1 MSGIRRMLHH
11 QRKQTWDAR
20 DDQFADDGRNLSDT
34 THPDYDP
41 ATDPELRLRVV
52 HTAAESIHE
61 TLQEEE
67 RRRFS
72 RLASRRNKHD
82 PDAGSSSLKPKRT
95 LFGRRKRAGTV
106 TSSKRGHGGDEEGGG
121 DGATTEGGHE
131 PGPEERAEL
140 ERMRTRMNAA
150 AEAEESARR
159 QEKQDAEE
167 RKKKD
172 KEARRR
178 GKKVKDRRVVY
189 VNVEGV
195 KTDPRG
201 YERNKVRTSKYT
213 LVSFVPKNLLEQFRR
228 VANVYFLALVILQIF
243 PIFGA
248 TTPQVAMLPLVAIL
262 VITGFKDGLEDARRH
277 TLDNEVNNSAVTR
290 LGDWHNVNV
299 SDDDRPWWAF
309 WRRSNPNHKVSRG
322 VRKLREKEGS
332 YDAGFLYAD
341 QPSAAESRETLGGE
355 SIAIAGPAARGA
367 PGGRHM
373 PKSDSTYSVDSL
385 AAPGG
390 GSSYPPRLHRS
401 YTLESSPTGGPGAS
415 SLAQSAASRKSTSEV
430 VSYDHPT
437 PGTAKWERTLWK
449 KLEVGDVVLLKEND
463 QIPADV
469 VVLSTSDAD
478 GVCFVET
485 KNLDGETNLKPRKAL
500 KATMG
505 IGNEEDVEHAR
516 FWVDSEPPHANL
528 YSYNG
533 VVRWRSREDKVGM
546 EHPVVEHQERRESE
560 EMQEAVTI
568 NELLLRGCAL
578 RNTKWVIGL
587 VVFTGADTKIMLN
600 QGETPSKRSKIEKET
615 NFNVI
620 CNFVVLILL
629 CVGCAVGGGIYDQ
642 QDGRSAEYYER
653 GGEYTSS
660 AVGNAFITFGAALV
674 LFQNIVPI
682 SLVITV
688 ELVKTIQA
696 FFIYSDIDMYYE
708 PLDHPC
714 VPKTWNISDDLGQIE
729 YIFSDKTGTLTQNVM
744 EFQKCAIGGVS
755 YGEGITEAMLGAAKR
770 EGRDTS
776 AFDPAQN
783 AGHLAARKEQ
793 MVDIMRR
800 GFKNKY
806 LQDDKVTLISP
817 PMAEEL
823 VQRGT
828 EQHERLAAFWR
839 ALAICHTVLVE
850 RPDESNPDIIEYK
863 AESPDEAALVSA
875 ARDAG
880 FVFIHKTNQEIEINV
895 LGQTERYIP
904 LRTLAF
910 NSARKRMSSLV
921 RCPDGRVLLICK
933 GADSVI
939 YQRLRADHDPAVI
952 ETTSKQ
958 LEDFANAGL
967 RTLCISSRYL
977 DDNEFAQWSKTYD
990 KACAA
995 VEDREDEIERACE
1008 LVEHDL
1014 TILGATALEDKLQVG
1029 VPDAIAQLHKAGIK
1043 LWILTG
1049 DKLQTAIEIG
1059 FSCNLLTNEM
1069 EIMILSAESEEGTRA
1084 QIESALDKVNRSRA
1098 GLAPLDTDVKG
1109 EKISGATKTDGFA
1122 VVIDGETLRYALEDS
1137 LKPMFLELTTQCN
1150 AVVCCRVSPSQ
1161 KALTV
1166 KLVKD
1171 GKNAMTLAIGD
1182 GANDVAMIQEAHIG
1196 VGIAGLEGAQ
1206 ASMSADYAV
1215 GQFRFLTKLLLVH
1228 GRWCYI
1234 RIADMHANFFYKN
1247 IVWTLT
1253 LFLYQFFCNFDS
1265 TYLYDYTLLM
1275 LFSLVFTSLPVAV
1288 LGIFDQDV
1296 DARVSLAFPQLY
1308 RRGILSKEWTRPIFF
1323 GFMLDGLYQAG
1334 VCFFIPYFVYAWSTT
1349 SSVEGHDFALLEFG
1363 TTVAACAVTAANLY
1377 VGLHIRYWTW
1387 MVFVVIIVSTLA
1399 FHIWIAI
1406 YSQFPVFAFQGELV
1420 YLYSTLNFWTCMVF
1434 TQVAAIGPKYL
1445 YKFIQTAY
1453 YPHDADIVREMVI
1466 LGKKGGGKF
1475 DDLEGHG
1482 GDDISPFEMTTKVE
1496 TREQLP
1502 LVQGGDLGSHTP
1514 RQRHFSAETASD
1526 EPTTPFTDGATFS
1539 SAPHSPRSFGSP
1551 SQGGL
1556 SPPIPSPYGSSAFPP
1571 GSPTSFTS
1579 PTHPVPVPAIR
1590 IDDATP
1596 RGSFGSHLV
1605 PPHEQQQRSSV
1616 ASEFDVLAYSRP
1628 DSQYYGADGQSG
1640 AQAGGGFTE
1649 ADLLSRSPLDQ
1660 AHRLWAS
1667 STSSGVDSFHSAQQ
1681 TPYASP
1687 PNQYQYQ
1694 QQQQQHPQQQQ
1705 QQQQY
1710 SGHQPQPS
1718 FSSGTGYA
1726 V

>member
-1 MSGIRRMLHH
+1 MSNLFRRHHH
-11 QRKQTWDAR
+11 QRKDTYDTQFDQQT
-20 DDQFADDGRNLSDT
+20 GRNLSDT

-52 HTAAESIHE
+52 HTAAESILE
-61 TLQEEE
+61 TTKEED
-67 RRRFS
+67 RRRFK
-72 RLASRRNKHD
+72 RAASRRNSKKEGGD
-82 PDAGSSSLKPKRT
+82 DEPTGLKPRRT
-95 LFGRRKRAGTV
+95 LFGRRKRADTV
-106 TSSKRGHGGDEEGGG
+106 TSSKRGHGVVEEEP
-121 DGATTEGGHE
+121 DADATVEVGY
-131 PGPEERAEL
+131 EERAEL
-140 ERMRTRMNAA
+140 ERQRTRANAA

-167 RKKKD
+167 RKKSNK
-172 KEARRR
+172 KK
-178 GKKVKDRRVVY
+178 GKKEKTRRVVY

-213 LVSFVPKNLLEQFRR
+213 LVSFVPKNLMEQFRR

-290 LGDWHNVNV
+290 LGDWHNVNAPE
-299 SDDDRPWWAF
+299 DLRPWWAF
-309 WRRSNPNHKVSRG
+309 WRSANPNHKISRG

-341 QPSAAESRETLGGE
+341 QPLAAESRDTLGGE
-355 SIAIAGPAARGA
+355 SIAIAGPAARR
-367 PGGRHM
+367 PSHM
-373 PKSDSTYSVDSL
+373 PKSDSTYTLDSL
-385 AAPGG
+385 APPSGN
-390 GSSYPPRLHRS
+390 SSYPPHLHRS
-401 YTLESSPTGGPGAS
+401 YTLETSPTGGNAS
-415 SLAQSAASRKSTSEV
+415 SLAQSSVSRKSTSEV
-430 VSYDHPT
+430 VSYDQST

-469 VVLSTSDAD
+469 IVLSTSDPD

-485 KNLDGETNLKPRKAL
+485 KNLDGETNLKPRKSL

-505 IGNEEDVEHAR
+505 IGNEEDVEHAK
-516 FWVDSEPPHANL
+516 FWIDSEAPHANL

-533 VVRWRSREDKVGM
+533 VLRWRSKEEKVGM
-546 EHPVVEHQERRESE
+546 EHPVVEHHVREESQ

-615 NFNVI
+615 NFNVLI
-620 CNFVVLILL
+620 NFLILVAL
-629 CVGCAVGGGIYDQ
+629 CIGCAVGGGVYDSMT
-642 QDGRSAEYYER
+642 GRSANFYEP
-653 GGEYTSS
+653 GGEYSS
-660 AVGNAFITFGAALV
+660 SDVANAFITFGAALV

-744 EFQKCAIGGVS
+744 EFQKCAVGGVS

-776 AFDPAQN
+776 AFDLAQN
-783 AGHLAARKEQ
+783 VEHLAARKEQ
-793 MVDIMRR
+793 TCEILRN
-800 GFKNKY
+800 GFTNRFM
-806 LQDDKVTLISP
+806 QEDKVTLISP
-817 PMAEEL
+817 PMAEQL

-850 RPDESNPDIIEYK
+850 RPDESNPDILEYK

-880 FVFIHKTNQEIEINV
+880 FVFLNRTNQEIELEV
-895 LGQTERYIP
+895 LGQREKYVP

-939 YQRLRADHDPAVI
+939 YQRLSENHDKGVM
-952 ETTSKQ
+952 ERTSKQ
-958 LEDFANAGL
+958 LEEFANAGL

-977 DDNEFAQWSKTYD
+977 DDNEFQQWSKVYD

-995 VEDREDEIERACE
+995 VDDREDEIERTCE

-1029 VPDAIAQLHKAGIK
+1029 VPEAIAQLHKAGIK

-1084 QIESALDKVNRSRA
+1084 QIEAALDKVNRSRA
-1098 GLAPLDTDVKG
+1098 GLAPLDTDVHG
-1109 EKISGATKTDGFA
+1109 EKVSGATKTDGFA
-1122 VVIDGETLRYALEDS
+1122 VVIDGETLRYALEDT

-1215 GQFRFLTKLLLVH
+1215 GQFRYLTKLLLVH

-1253 LFLYQFFCNFDS
+1253 LFLYQFFCDFDS
-1265 TYLYDYTLLM
+1265 TYLYDYTLIM
-1275 LFSLVFTSLPVAV
+1275 LFNLIFTSLPVAV
-1288 LGIFDQDV
+1288 LGIFDQDIN
-1296 DARVSLAFPQLY
+1296 ARVSLAFPQLY
-1308 RRGILSKEWTRPIFF
+1308 RRGILSKEWTRPTFF
-1323 GFMLDGLYQAG
+1323 GFMLDGLYQAAI
-1334 VCFFIPYFVYAWSTT
+1334 CFFVPYFVFAWSTT
-1349 SSVEGHDFALLEFG
+1349 HSVDGHDFSVWEFG
-1363 TTVAACAVTAANLY
+1363 TTVAACAVTAANLF

-1387 MVFVVIIVSTLA
+1387 MVWVIIIGSTLL
-1399 FHIWIAI
+1399 FHIWVAI
-1406 YSQFPVFAFQGELV
+1406 YSQFPVFTFQNELI
-1420 YLYSTLNFWTCMVF
+1420 YLYGTLNFWTSILL
-1434 TQVAAIGPKYL
+1434 TQIAAIGPKYL
-1445 YKFIQTAY
+1445 YKYLQSAY
-1453 YPHDADIVREMVI
+1453 WPKDSDIVREMVKRKT
-1466 LGKKGGGKF
+1466 LGY
-1475 DDLEGHG
+1475 DLEHG
-1482 GDDISPFEMTTKVE
+1482 GSTGDIEPFAVRAPVE
-1496 TREQLP
+1496 TREHLP
-1502 LVQGGDLGSHTP
+1502 LVADARNP
-1514 RQRHFSAETASD
+1514 RQRHTSAESEGTA
-1526 EPTTPFTDGATFS
+1526 TPYDDRTPGFAT
-1539 SAPHSPRSFGSP
+1539 AP
-1551 SQGGL
+1551 
-1556 SPPIPSPYGSSAFPP
+1556 PSPYGYP
-1571 GSPTSFTS
+1571 GSEQHSPNLLHSPQTASFAQSPMPT
-1579 PTHPVPVPAIR
+1579 PAIR
-1590 IDDATP
+1590 VNDSTP
-1596 RGSFGSHLV
+1596 RSSFNTNYTS
-1605 PPHEQQQRSSV
+1605 PAEQQR
-1616 ASEFDVLAYSRP
+1616 ASTASFDVLDYARP
-1628 DSQYYGADGQSG
+1628 DSQWGPPAGA
-1640 AQAGGGFTE
+1640 GGFTE
-1649 ADLLSRSPLDQ
+1649 ADLQTRSPLEQ
-1660 AHRLWAS
+1660 AHRQWVS
-1667 STSSGVDSFHSAQQ
+1667 SSSVGADSFHSAYQSPQGSAPQ
-1681 TPYASP
+1681 TPHYGSP
-1687 PNQYQYQ
+1687 SGQAHGQ
-1694 QQQQQHPQQQQ
+1694 
-1705 QQQQY
+1705 
-1710 SGHQPQPS
+1710 GHQPQPS
-1718 FSSGTGYA
+1718 YSSGTGYA

>member
-1 MSGIRRMLHH
+1 MSGLRRLLHH
-11 QRKQTWDAR
+11 QRKATLDLQFDQTT
-20 DDQFADDGRNLSDT
+20 GRNLSDT

-52 HTAAESIHE
+52 HTAADSIHE

-67 RRRFS
+67 RRRFK
-72 RLASRRNKHD
+72 RQASRRTSKD
-82 PDAGSSSLKPKRT
+82 DQAGGSLKPRRT

-106 TSSKRGHGGDEEGGG
+106 TSSKRGHGEDEDEA
-121 DGATTEGGHE
+121 DLTFEVN
-131 PGPEERAEL
+131 PEERAEL
-140 ERMRTRMNAA
+140 ERQRTRANAA

-159 QEKQDAEE
+159 QEQQDAKE
-167 RKKKD
+167 REKS
-172 KEARRR
+172 RRKS
-178 GKKVKDRRVVY
+178 GKKEKERRVVY

-201 YERNKVRTSKYT
+201 YERNKVRTSKYS
-213 LVSFVPKNLLEQFRR
+213 LVSFLPKNLTEQFRR
-228 VANVYFLALVILQIF
+228 VANIYFLATVILQIF

-248 TTPQVAMLPLVAIL
+248 TTPQVAMLPLLAIL
-262 VITGFKDGLEDARRH
+262 VITGFKDGLEDLRRH

-290 LGDWHNVNV
+290 LGDWNNVNV
-299 SDDDRPWWAF
+299 ADSYRPWWSL
-309 WRRSNPNHKVSRG
+309 WRRENPNHKVSRG

-332 YDAGFLYAD
+332 YDAGFLYSDNA
-341 QPSAAESRETLGGE
+341 PAAESRETLGGQ
-355 SIAIAGPAARGA
+355 SIDIAGPGARG
-367 PGGRHM
+367 GRMTHS
-373 PKSDSTYSVDSL
+373 PSSNSVDSL
-385 AAPGG
+385 AVPPGAGG
-390 GSSYPPRLHRS
+390 GSSYPPRLLRS
-401 YTLESSPTGGPGAS
+401 YTLESTPTGPGAM
-415 SLAQSAASRKSTSEV
+415 SLAQSATSRKSSSEV

-469 VVLSTSDAD
+469 VVLATSDAD
-478 GVCFVET
+478 GLCFVET

-505 IGNEEDVEHAR
+505 IQNEEDVEHAQ

-528 YSYNG
+528 YSYNA
-533 VVRWRSREDKVGM
+533 VLKWRSKEDKIGM
-546 EHPVVEHQERRESE
+546 EHPVVEHAVRHESAE
-560 EMQEAVTI
+560 QQEAVTI
-568 NELLLRGCAL
+568 NELLLRGCQL
-578 RNTKWVIGL
+578 RNTRWVIGL

-620 CNFVVLILL
+620 VNFVILVLL
-629 CVGCAVGGGIYDQ
+629 CAGCAIGAGLYDGQ
-642 QDGRSAEYYER
+642 TGRSYDYYEPNAD
-653 GGEYTSS
+653 YTSS
-660 AVGNAFITFGAALV
+660 TVGNAFIAFGAALV

-696 FFIYSDIDMYYE
+696 FFIYSDIDLYYE
-708 PLDHPC
+708 PLDLPC

-744 EFQKCAIGGVS
+744 EFQKCAVGGIS

-783 AGHLAARKEQ
+783 VEHLAARKEQ
-793 MVDIMRR
+793 MCEIMRN
-800 GFKNKY
+800 GFKNRY
-806 LQDDKVTLISP
+806 LQENKLTLISP
-817 PMAEEL
+817 PMAEQL

-828 EQHERLAAFWR
+828 PQHERLAAFWR
-839 ALAICHTVLVE
+839 ALAICHTVLTE
-850 RPDESNPDIIEYK
+850 HPDESNPDILEYK

-880 FVFIHKTNQEIEINV
+880 FVFVHKSNQEIELEV
-895 LGQTERYIP
+895 LGQKERYVP

-939 YQRLRADHDPAVI
+939 YQRLAADHDQGVI
-952 ETTSKQ
+952 DTTSKQ
-958 LEDFANAGL
+958 LEEFANAGL

-977 DDNEFAQWSKTYD
+977 TADEFDRWSKVYD

-995 VEDREDEIERACE
+995 IEDREDEIERACE
-1008 LVEHDL
+1008 LVEKDL

-1059 FSCNLLTNEM
+1059 FSCNLLTNQM

-1098 GLAPLDTDVKG
+1098 GLEALPTDSSKG
-1109 EKISGATKTDGFA
+1109 EKVSGAAKTDGFA
-1122 VVIDGETLRYALEDS
+1122 VVIDGETLRYALEDA

-1234 RIADMHANFFYKN
+1234 RVADMHANFFYKN

-1253 LFLYQFFCNFDS
+1253 LFLYQGFCNFDA
-1265 TYLYDYTLLM
+1265 TLFYDYTLVM

-1296 DARVSLAFPQLY
+1296 SARVSLAFPQLY
-1308 RRGILSKEWTRPIFF
+1308 RRGILSMEWTRPIFF

-1334 VCFFIPYFVYAWSTT
+1334 VCFFVPYCVYRWPT
-1349 SSVEGHDFALLEFG
+1349 SLSIQGHDFALLEFG
-1363 TTVAACAVTAANLY
+1363 TTVAACSVTAANLY

-1387 MVFVVIIVSTLA
+1387 MVFVIIIGSTLA
-1399 FHIWIAI
+1399 FHVWIAI
-1406 YSQFPVFAFQGELV
+1406 YSAFPSFNFQHEV
-1420 YLYSTLNFWTCMVF
+1420 IYLYSTANFWFSMIVS
-1434 TQVAAIGPKYL
+1434 QVIAIGPKYL
-1445 YKFIQTAY
+1445 YKYIQTAY
-1453 YPHDADIVREMVI
+1453 YPLDADIVREMNV
-1466 LGKKGGGKF
+1466 LGSKGKAEHSF
-1475 DDLEGHG
+1475 DAEQAG
-1482 GDDISPFEMTTKVE
+1482 ISPFATERTP

-1502 LVQGGDLGSHTP
+1502 LVAGGDLGARTP
-1514 RQRHFSAETASD
+1514 RQRGFSHETASE
-1526 EPTTPFTDGATFS
+1526 EPI
-1539 SAPHSPRSFGSP
+1539 SP
-1551 SQGGL
+1551 
-1556 SPPIPSPYGSSAFPP
+1556 
-1571 GSPTSFTS
+1571 
-1579 PTHPVPVPAIR
+1579 
-1590 IDDATP
+1590 
-1596 RGSFGSHLV
+1596 
-1605 PPHEQQQRSSV
+1605 
-1616 ASEFDVLAYSRP
+1616 
-1628 DSQYYGADGQSG
+1628 
-1640 AQAGGGFTE
+1640 
-1649 ADLLSRSPLDQ
+1649 
-1660 AHRLWAS
+1660 W
-1667 STSSGVDSFHSAQQ
+1667 
-1681 TPYASP
+1681 
-1687 PNQYQYQ
+1687 
-1694 QQQQQHPQQQQ
+1694 
-1705 QQQQY
+1705 
-1710 SGHQPQPS
+1710 
-1718 FSSGTGYA
+1718 
-1726 V
+1726 

>member
-11 QRKQTWDAR
+11 QRQQTWDAR
-20 DDQFADDGRNLSDT
+20 EEQFAPDGRNLSDT
-34 THPDYDP
+34 THADYDP

-67 RRRFS
+67 RRRFR
-72 RLASRRNKHD
+72 RLASRRDKNDKGD
-82 PDAGSSSLKPKRT
+82 SSLKPKRT

-106 TSSKRGHGGDEEGGG
+106 SSSKRGHGADEDDTVQSSVGH
-121 DGATTEGGHE
+121 DGPEV
-131 PGPEERAEL
+131 GPEERAEL

-159 QEKQDAEE
+159 QEKQDATET
-167 RKKKD
+167 KKKE
-172 KEARRR
+172 KEGRKR
-178 GKKVKDRRVVY
+178 GKKEKERRVVY

-213 LVSFVPKNLLEQFRR
+213 LLSFVPKNLMEQFRR

-299 SDDDRPWWAF
+299 SDDDRPWWMF
-309 WRRSNPNHKVSRG
+309 WRRPNPNHKVSRG

-341 QPSAAESRETLGGE
+341 QPAAAESRETLGGE
-355 SIAIAGPAARGA
+355 SIAIAGPAARG
-367 PGGRHM
+367 PGRHM
-373 PKSDSTYSVDSL
+373 PKSDSTYSIDSL

-390 GSSYPPRLHRS
+390 GSSYPPRLLRS
-401 YTLESSPTGGPGAS
+401 YTLESSQTGGPGAT
-415 SLAQSAASRKSTSEV
+415 SLAQSASSRKSTSEV

-469 VVLSTSDAD
+469 VVLSSSDPD

-485 KNLDGETNLKPRKAL
+485 KNLDGETNLKPRKSL

-505 IGNEEDVEHAR
+505 IGNEEDIEHAK
-516 FWVDSEPPHANL
+516 FWIDSEPPHANL

-533 VVRWRSREDKVGM
+533 VLRWRSREDKVGM
-546 EHPVVEHQERRESE
+546 EHPVVEHAERKESQ

-615 NFNVI
+615 NFNVLV
-620 CNFVVLILL
+620 NFGLLLLL
-629 CVGCAVGGGIYDQ
+629 CIGCAVGGGIYDGMS
-642 QDGRSAEYYER
+642 GRSADYYEP
-653 GGEYTSS
+653 GGGYTGST
-660 AVGNAFITFGAALV
+660 VGNAFITFGAALV

-783 AGHLAARKEQ
+783 AGHLSARKAS
-793 MVDIMRR
+793 MIDIMRQ

-806 LQDDKVTLISP
+806 LQEEKVTLISP

-823 VQRGT
+823 VNRGT
-828 EQHERLAAFWR
+828 EQHDRLTAFWR
-839 ALAICHTVLVE
+839 ALAICHTVLTD
-850 RPDESNPDIIEYK
+850 RPDETNPNILDYK

-880 FVFIHKTNQEIEINV
+880 FVFISKTNQEIEIEA
-895 LGQTERYIP
+895 LGQTERYVP

-939 YQRLRADHDPAVI
+939 YQRLTADHDKTVI

-967 RTLCISSRYL
+967 RTLCISSRYMS
-977 DDNEFAQWSKTYD
+977 DAEFSSWSKVYD

-995 VEDREDEIERACE
+995 VDDREDEIERACE
-1008 LVEHDL
+1008 LVEKDL

-1059 FSCNLLTNEM
+1059 FSCNLLTNQM
-1069 EIMILSAESEEGTRA
+1069 EIMILSADSEEGTRA
-1084 QIESALDKVNRSRA
+1084 QIESGLDKVNRSRA

-1109 EKISGATKTDGFA
+1109 EKVSGAVKSDGFA

-1171 GKNAMTLAIGD
+1171 GKGAMTLAIGD

-1215 GQFRFLTKLLLVH
+1215 GQFRYLIKLLLVH

-1296 DARVSLAFPQLY
+1296 NAKVALAYPQLY

-1323 GFMLDGLYQAG
+1323 GFMLDGLYQAA
-1334 VCFFIPYFVYAWSTT
+1334 VCFFIPYFVYSWSTT
-1349 SSVEGHDFALLEFG
+1349 LSVTGRDFSLLEMG
-1363 TTVAACAVTAANLY
+1363 TTVAACAVTAANLF
-1377 VGLHIRYWTW
+1377 VGMHIRYWTW
-1387 MVFVVIIVSTLA
+1387 MVWVVIIVSTLA

-1406 YSQFPVFAFQGELV
+1406 YSQFPVFAFQHELI
-1420 YLYSTLNFWTCMVF
+1420 YLYSTLNFWTSLVF

-1445 YKFIQTAY
+1445 IKYIQTSY
-1453 YPHDADIVREMVI
+1453 YPHDADIIREMSV
-1466 LGKKGGGKF
+1466 LRKKTDPYAYDAEGGG
-1475 DDLEGHG
+1475 
-1482 GDDISPFEMTTKVE
+1482 GDNISPFETAAKVE
-1496 TREQLP
+1496 TREHLP
-1502 LVQGGDLGSHTP
+1502 LVQDPGAQTP
-1514 RQRHFSAETASD
+1514 RQRHFSAETNSE
-1526 EPTTPFTDGATFS
+1526 EPTTPFTDRDATFS
-1539 SAPHSPRSFGSP
+1539 SAQHSPRSFSTP
-1551 SQGGL
+1551 PQSGL
-1556 SPPIPSPYGSSAFPP
+1556 SPPIPSPYGTSAFPP
-1571 GSPTSFTS
+1571 GSPASFTS
-1579 PTHPVPVPAIR
+1579 TPTQAVPIPAIR

-1596 RGSFGSHLV
+1596 RGSYGSHLHT
-1605 PPHEQQQRSSV
+1605 PHSSEQQQRSSV

-1628 DSQYYGADGQSG
+1628 DSQYYATPDGQTG
-1640 AQAGGGFTE
+1640 AGGFTE

-1660 AHRLWAS
+1660 AHRNWAS
-1667 STSSGVDSFHSAQQ
+1667 EASSAGGDSWHSAQ
-1681 TPYASP
+1681 ASP
-1687 PNQYQYQ
+1687 AYYGTPPPQQQYHQ
-1694 QQQQQHPQQQQ
+1694 QQQ
-1705 QQQQY
+1705 
-1710 SGHQPQPS
+1710 SGHQSQPS